1 MYYARFAGGYY
12 QPTTK
17 LNQHE
22 DQMKTTP
29 QIPASHHRLLAGLFM
44 AILIGMLAVT
54 VRASL
59 VRSVLDNGPLMRDV
73 WFQAT
78 LADAYF
84 GFVMFY
90 VWVFYRE
97 RTISRRAGWFVGI
110 MLLGN
115 IAMATY
121 ALLALRTA
129 ADTPAPTKP

>member
-1 MYYARFAGGYY
+1 
-12 QPTTK
+12 
-17 LNQHE
+17 
-22 DQMKTTP
+22 MKTTS
-29 QIPASHHRLLAGLFM
+29 QIPASHRRPLAGLFV

-54 VRASL
+54 IRASL

-84 GFVMFY
+84 GFIMFY

-97 RTISRRAGWFVGI
+97 RTITSRAGWFVGI

-115 IAMATY
+115 IAMAIY

-129 ADTPAPTKP
+129 SSTPTSTEP

>member
-1 MYYARFAGGYY
+1 
-12 QPTTK
+12 
-17 LNQHE
+17 
-22 DQMKTTP
+22 
-29 QIPASHHRLLAGLFM
+29 
-44 AILIGMLAVT
+44 MLAVT